1 MDNELETN
9 SMSRKRIG
17 EQGYDHRK
25 ENLEIVRNDQCDR
38 D

>member
-1 MDNELETN
+1 MN
-9 SMSRKRIG
+9 RQRIG